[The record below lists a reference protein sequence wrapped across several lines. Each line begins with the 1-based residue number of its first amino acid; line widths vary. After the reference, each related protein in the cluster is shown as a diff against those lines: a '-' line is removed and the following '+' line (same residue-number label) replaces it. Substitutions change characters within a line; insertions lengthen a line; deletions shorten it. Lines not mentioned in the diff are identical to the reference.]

1 MKHKILIIDD
11 SASIC
16 NTLKSLIESEID
28 IEIFIAKSLKE
39 SAQLILK
46 EKGAF
51 DVVLADLG
59 LPDAPNGEVIEF
71 LTKFSIPIVILTG
84 TDNLDIEDKFRNKNI
99 VDYIIKDGIAAL
111 NYASLIVKR
120 IILNKDVKVLVV
132 DDSKT
137 FVRKSVDLLNRYKIN
152 ALCAYDGEAA
162 LEILKDNKDIKIV
175 LTDYLMPKLDGLE
188 LTKKIRRNYQK
199 DELSI
204 IVTSN
209 DTSKRIPAK
218 FLKYG
223 ANDFLYKGFSNEEFF
238 ARINSNIEIIEL
250 FDEIK
255 NKANKDHL
263 TGLYNRRYLFDV
275 GNVIYNDCKVKN
287 KVFAIA
293 IIDIDNFKN
302 INDTY
307 GHDIGDVAIKEVAT
321 ILNKNITSNGLIS
334 RLGGEEFCICFYNR
348 SENEIKD
355 LLEYIRKDFENNII
369 KVNDS
374 QFKYTVSIG
383 YSFDFGQNIDTMI
396 KNADECLYEAKK
408 DGRNRIRTNESRFT
422 QPYDTMQSRTRH
434 C

>member
-1 MKHKILIIDD
+1 MKKHKILIIDD
-11 SASIC
+11 SLSIC
-16 NTLKSLIESEID
+16 NTLKSLIESDID
-28 IEIFIAKSLKE
+28 INILIAKSLKE
-39 SAQLILK
+39 AAQIILK
-46 EKGAF
+46 EKGVF
-51 DVVLADLG
+51 DVILADLG
-59 LPDAPNGEVIEF
+59 LPDAPNGEVIDF
-71 LTKFSIPIVILTG
+71 LSKFSIPIVVLTG
-84 TDNLDIEDKFRNKNI
+84 TDNIDIENKFRNKNI
-99 VDYIIKDGIAAL
+99 VDYIIKDGISAL
-111 NYASLIVKR
+111 NYATLIVKR

-132 DDSKT
+132 DDSKS
-137 FVRKSVDLLNRYKIN
+137 FVQKSVDLLNRYKIN
-152 ALCAYDGEAA
+152 ALCAYDGEEA
-162 LEILKDNKDIKIV
+162 LEVLKANKDIKIV

-263 TGLYNRRYLFDV
+263 TGLYNRRYLFNI
-275 GNVIYNDCKVKN
+275 GNEIYNDCKTNN

-293 IIDIDNFKN
+293 ILDIDNFKR

-307 GHDIGDVAIKEVAT
+307 GHDIGDIALKEVAV
-321 ILNKNITSNGLIS
+321 ILNKNISSNGLIS

-348 SENEIKD
+348 NEDEVKE
-355 LLEYIRKDFENNII
+355 LLEYIRKDFEKNVIEI
-369 KVNDS
+369 KDI
-374 QFKYTVSIG
+374 QLKYTISIG
-383 YSFDFGQNIDTMI
+383 CSFDFGINIDEMI
-396 KNADECLYEAKK
+396 KNADEYLYEAKK
-408 DGRNRIRTNESRFT
+408 DGRNIIKTNESRFT
-422 QPYDTMQSRTRH
+422 QPYNTL
-434 C
+434 